1 MRRHTIFTGASPHS
15 AILRAAGSLLMS
27 GSKDRT
33 VQFWDPRAA
42 ATAAR
47 TVTLQ
52 GHDNSVISIAHS
64 AADNRF
70 ATGSGDKKV
79 WRYFVLVLVCSKS
92 PGARHEFGATTNS
105 YPETINSRHWIDNG
119 NLESTE

>member
-33 VQFWDPRAA
+33 VQFWDPRAF

-64 AADNRF
+64 AADDRF
-70 ATGSGDKKV
+70 ATGSGDKRARIWSYNKV
-79 WRYFVLVLVCSKS
+79 
-92 PGARHEFGATTNS
+92 
-105 YPETINSRHWIDNG
+105 
-119 NLESTE
+119 